1 MADQPIHVL
10 HLARWYPHDDDPMLG
25 LFVQNQVKAM
35 APEVRSTVLFVWPVT
50 GLKEVERTVKE
61 SESLT
66 EICIAYPKR
75 GFGPANLLTLMKLLF
90 KEAQEV
96 HRVRPFQLVHA
107 HVLTRVAVVANWV
120 GKRFHVPY
128 IISEH
133 WSRYYPENPIFK
145 GFWRLYFTS
154 RMLHEA
160 KALICVSGALRDAM
174 QRWKL
179 THPLTRIVP
188 NVVDTDAF
196 GLAPTRQSGTVR
208 WVNIGCFEDRS
219 KNLSGLVRAAAE
231 LLKEESDFELVL
243 VGEGPDKDYIEAL
256 VLELGLTSHVRFAG
270 LLTPEEVAEELS
282 QADYLVQ
289 TSHYETFSTV
299 VVEAWACG
307 VPVISTPV
315 GVFADLGN
323 DANGISINSFDI
335 SHIALALR
343 QSIAQRGRF
352 DREAMRAMAVEQFGK
367 ATVSKLIRQVYE
379 EALAAWPALPGK
391 V

>member
-1 MADQPIHVL
+1 M
-10 HLARWYPHDDDPMLG
+10 
-25 LFVQNQVKAM
+25 K
-35 APEVRSTVLFVWPVT
+35 RSEW
-50 GLKEVERTVKE
+50 
-61 SESLT
+61 LT
-66 EICIAYPKR
+66 EICVTYPER
-75 GFGPANLLTLMKLLF
+75 SFGPANLLTLMKLLF

-96 HRVRPFQLVHA
+96 YRTDPFLLVHA

-120 GKRFHVPY
+120 GKRFQVPY
-128 IISEH
+128 VISEH

-145 GFWRLYFTS
+145 GFWRLYFTA
-154 RMLHEA
+154 RMIREA
-160 KALICVSGALRDAM
+160 QALICVSGALRDAM

-196 GLAPTRQSGTVR
+196 RIAPRRISVPVR

-231 LLKEESDFELVL
+231 LQKEGRTFELVL
-243 VGEGPDKDYIEAL
+243 VGEGPDKGDIEAL
-256 VLELGLTSHVRFAG
+256 VKDLGLVDCVRFAG
-270 LLTPEEVAEELS
+270 MRTPEEVAEELS
-282 QADYLVQ
+282 QADFLVQ

-307 VPVISTPV
+307 VPVLSTPV

-323 DANGISINSFDI
+323 DTNGIAI
-335 SHIALALR
+335 SSSNIDHIALTLR
-343 QSIAQRGRF
+343 QSMDHQGHF
-352 DREAMRAMAVEQFGK
+352 DREAIRAMAVEKFGK
-367 ATVSKLIRQVYE
+367 ATVSKQIRQVYE
-379 EALAAWPALPGK
+379 EALGFWPALPGE